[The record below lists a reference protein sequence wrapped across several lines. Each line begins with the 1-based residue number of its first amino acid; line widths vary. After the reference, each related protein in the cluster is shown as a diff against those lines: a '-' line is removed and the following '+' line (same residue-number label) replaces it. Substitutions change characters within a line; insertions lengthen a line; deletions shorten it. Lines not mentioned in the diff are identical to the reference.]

1 MSDNINNDVS
11 QHGGNLS
18 EIASGFPNAPQP
30 FIDLSTGINPYSYP
44 LPEIKKE
51 WFYRLADSCEMKEAH
66 KAAAIYYGV
75 NVKNISLA
83 SGMQPLMFA
92 IASLRLQVYGVAKVA
107 ILSSTYSEYEQVWKI
122 AGHSCHTSEGWYPAD
137 IMIICN
143 PNNPDG
149 STIPRGEL
157 LQLADDLAE
166 IGGWLIVDEAFGDV
180 CPENSLESF
189 VATRDNLFV
198 MKSCGKFFGVAG
210 LRVSAVIAPEK
221 WNEKIRVITGSW
233 AISTPA
239 CLLLPEMFENKKW
252 AEEMKL
258 QLELEAKNWREILA
272 QHFFIVG
279 FTPLFTLV
287 KTDDADYW
295 YKKLASQGI
304 LTRKFSYN
312 QQWLRFGLP
321 DSKDLERVKTAFI

>member
-18 EIASGFPNAPQP
+18 EIARLFPNAPQP

-51 WFYRLADSCEMKEAH
+51 WFSRLADSCEMEDAH
-66 KAAAIYYGV
+66 KATAVYYGT
-75 NVKNISLA
+75 NAENISLA
-83 SGMQPLMFA
+83 AGMQPLSFA
-92 IASLRLQVYGVAKVA
+92 LASLRLQAYGVAKVA
-107 ILSSTYSEYEQVWKI
+107 ISSPTYSEYEQVWKI
-122 AGHSCHTSEGWYPAD
+122 AGHNTNNQPSTTSN
-137 IMIICN
+137 IHIICN

-149 STIPRGEL
+149 RTIPRAEL
-157 LQLADDLAE
+157 LQLADDLAKT
-166 IGGWLIVDEAFGDV
+166 GGWLIVDEAFGDV
-180 CPENSLESF
+180 CPENS
-189 VATRDNLFV
+189 VASEVAARDNLFV

-210 LRVSAVIAPEK
+210 LRVSAVIAPAN

-239 CLLLPEMFENKKW
+239 CLLLPEMFENKTW

-258 QLELEAKNWREILA
+258 RLEFEAQNWREILA
-272 QHFFIVG
+272 QYFSIVG

-312 QQWLRFGLP
+312 KQWLRLGLP
-321 DSKDLERVKTAFI
+321 DSKDIERVITAFV